1 MLVLSVPDVEAT
13 CELRRR
19 SAQKSAD
26 VSLLIL
32 LFAVSLAVRF
42 ILLSYQLQVLT
53 AYSPFNGY
61 CIFAV
66 HKLSPAS
73 ATGV

>member
-1 MLVLSVPDVEAT
+1 MLALSVPDVEAT

-19 SAQKSAD
+19 SALESAD
-26 VSLLIL
+26 VSLFVL

-42 ILLSYQLQVLT
+42 ILSSHQLQVLT
-53 AYSPFNGY
+53 AYSPSNGY